1 MSVLIWYLP
10 SDGIHTRSKSWKKKL
25 EAKVGIKSWKKKL
38 EANVTRIQGGWASG
52 EHGVNGKNTLKNDT
66 RWPALGDFLKWLSIT
81 SPPNGFNELEGQNG
95 ENKQTNFN
103 FFFIFSRLTE

>member
-10 SDGIHTRSKSWKKKL
+10 SDGINTRR
-25 EAKVGIKSWKKKL
+25 KSWKKKL

-95 ENKQTNFN
+95 ENKLFN